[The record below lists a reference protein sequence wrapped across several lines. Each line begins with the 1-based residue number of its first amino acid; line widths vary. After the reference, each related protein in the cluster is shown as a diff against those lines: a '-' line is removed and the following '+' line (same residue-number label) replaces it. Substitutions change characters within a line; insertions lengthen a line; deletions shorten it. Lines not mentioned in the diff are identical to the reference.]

1 MPDDLKQK
9 TISGVSWSF
18 VEQILVRGFNFVIGI
33 ILARLLD
40 PADYGLI
47 GMIGIFMAIS
57 QIFIDGGFAN
67 ALIQCK
73 EVTEKD
79 LSTVY
84 IINICVSLFFYAI
97 LFFGAPYI
105 AAFYDQPLLKSLTR
119 WFALILIIGSLAA
132 VHGTI
137 LTIRVDFK
145 TKSYISTIGAVISGI
160 VGVVCAYKG
169 MGVWALVVQSLTS
182 SVAGTLL
189 TILFVK
195 WKPKLI
201 FSIESFH
208 KLFSY
213 GSKLLVASLISTIYS
228 NIYPLIIG
236 KRFSASDVGNFSRA
250 DQFPS
255 LCSTTVGG
263 VLNRVAFPVLSR
275 IQDDDSRLLRAY
287 EKYIQFSSF
296 IIFPLILG
304 LCGIARPLISLLL
317 TDKWIHCVPLMQ
329 ILCFSLLFDG
339 IILINLNLLY
349 VKGRSDLVLKLEI
362 IKKSIAFSIL
372 IITSFFSIRVMC
384 YGRVLYA
391 LIALYLNTVYTK
403 KILNYTLWQQ
413 LKTIF
418 PYLFAAMIVMFAA
431 LGICHFIHSNWLA
444 LLLSII
450 CGSIIYICIGKSLN
464 LYALNEAYS
473 YIYSIIKRKQ

>member
-18 VEQILVRGFNFVIGI
+18 VEQVLVRGFNFIIGI

-40 PADYGLI
+40 PSDYGLI

-57 QIFIDGGFAN
+57 QLFIDGGFAN

-84 IINICVSLFFYAI
+84 IINICVSLFFYAV
-97 LFFGAPYI
+97 LFFTAPYI
-105 AAFYDQPLLKSLTR
+105 AAFYHQPLLKSLTR

-160 VGVVCAYKG
+160 VGVICAYKG

-182 SVAGTLL
+182 SIAGTIL
-189 TILFVK
+189 TIAFVK
-195 WKPKLI
+195 WHPKLI
-201 FSIESFH
+201 FSTDSFH

-213 GSKLLVASLISTIYS
+213 GSKLLAASLISTIYS
-228 NIYPLIIG
+228 NIYPLVIG
-236 KRFSASDVGNFSRA
+236 KRFTANDVGFYSRA
-250 DQFPS
+250 KQFPS

-263 VLNRVAFPVLSR
+263 VLNRVAFPILSR
-275 IQDDDSRLLRAY
+275 IQDDDERLLRVY

-296 IIFPLILG
+296 IIFPMIMG
-304 LCGIARPLISLLL
+304 LCGVARPLVSLLL
-317 TDKWIHCVPLMQ
+317 TDKWIGCVPFMR
-329 ILCFSLLFDG
+329 ILCFSVLFDG

-372 IITSFFSIRVMC
+372 FITSFFSIKVMC
-384 YGRVLYA
+384 YGTVAYS
-391 LIALYLNTVYTK
+391 LIALYLNTIYTK
-403 KILNYTLWQQ
+403 KLLNYTLWSQ
-413 LKTIF
+413 LKTIL
-418 PYLFAAMIVMFAA
+418 PYLFAAIIVLLEA
-431 LGICHFIHSNWLA
+431 LVICHFIYNNLIA
-444 LLLSII
+444 LLFSLFVCVFSYCFI
-450 CGSIIYICIGKSLN
+450 CQHKKLFAYYETIKYIDAKFS
-464 LYALNEAYS
+464 
-473 YIYSIIKRKQ
+473 RK